1 MTTFAGPHGTD
12 HLAHLVPAAAFT
24 QQATRLLDAWS
35 GYPAVTGTALGAA
48 VAAASHAHEQA
59 RRNPSLELV
68 VSGPSS
74 TVLHARRTE
83 QVLLQLINEA
93 QHEIVL
99 VTFALHMHE
108 GLRTALAEANV
119 RGVRL
124 TVLAEDHQDNPG
136 FTGNPG
142 TALTELI
149 AQRLRWPADQ
159 RTAHGAALHA
169 KIVIIDSRV
178 ALITSANLTKRAA
191 GDNLEA
197 GLLVRGGDIAERI
210 SHHITQLRH
219 KGVLRDVRAEGRWTV
234 IHAALAAIDDMWTRR
249 GLSWPETN
257 ESHRQGS
264 PPAACCGD
272 AK

>member
-1 MTTFAGPHGTD
+1 MTHTGQLPPRPLLDIAASVGRALRPAHAERLGAAMTSFVGPHGTD

-24 QQATRLLDAWS
+24 QQATRLLDAWAT
-35 GYPAVTGTALGAA
+35 YPAVTGTALGSA

-68 VSGPSS
+68 VSGPGS

-99 VTFALHMHE
+99 VTFALHMHK

-124 TVLAEDHQDNPG
+124 TVLAEDHQDNHT

-142 TALTELI
+142 AALAELI
-149 AQRLRWPADQ
+149 ALRLRWPAAQ
-159 RTAHGAALHA
+159 RPALGAALHA
-169 KIVIIDSRV
+169 KIVIIDSSV

-191 GDNLEA
+191 GDNFEA
-197 GLLVRGGDIAERI
+197 GLLVRGGDIAERL
-210 SHHITQLRH
+210 SYHIMQLRH
-219 KGVLRDVRAEGRWTV
+219 ESILQDV
-234 IHAALAAIDDMWTRR
+234 
-249 GLSWPETN
+249 
-257 ESHRQGS
+257 
-264 PPAACCGD
+264 
-272 AK
+272 